1 MFEIKDDFYL
11 DGKPIKIISGAIHYF
26 RVVPEYW
33 EDRLLK
39 LKAMGCNTVET
50 YVPWNAHEPKEG
62 EFNFEWLLDIRKFI
76 QTAQKVGLLVILRP
90 STYICA
96 EWEFGGLPAWLLQYA
111 DMKLRVNHPVFLE
124 KVDNYFRRLFQEFAD
139 LQITDGG
146 PIIMMQ
152 VENEYGSF
160 ASDKTYLKKTA
171 QMMRKYGAT
180 VPFVTSD
187 GPWSDMLKNGTI
199 LDEAYPTVNCGSKL
213 VESMLEVKK
222 YNNGVGPLMV
232 MEYWIGWFDAWGR
245 DHHTRDWQSAAQELD
260 EALAIG
266 HVNFYM
272 FHGGTNFGFWNGS
285 NYYDRHSPDTTSYDY
300 DAPLTEWGD
309 ISEKY
314 RALKEV
320 IKKHAQVPEVT
331 LPEPV
336 KKMHYGSF
344 PVNQQTSLFANLE
357 NLSAPVQHSYTVPM
371 EKLGQNFGYVLYET
385 DFGEAREIHDFKLL
399 GANDRAQVF
408 INEEHLLTQY
418 DQELGT
424 EASFT
429 LENPENRLAILVE
442 NLGRVNYSA
451 VLNHQHKG
459 INEGVIANHAFL
471 SEWTHYAL
479 PLDNLEQL
487 DFEQP
492 YQAGSPSFHQFT
504 VEIDEIGDTFI
515 DMTGWGKGAVF
526 INGFNLGR
534 FWEIGPQ
541 FRLYIP
547 GPLLKQGQ
555 NEIIIFETE
564 GKVQDTIT
572 LTDVPPFERN

>member
-11 DGKPIKIISGAIHYF
+11 NDKPIKIISGAIHYF

-50 YVPWNAHEPKEG
+50 YVPWNAHEPEEG
-62 EFNFEWLLDIRKFI
+62 QFNFEWILDIRSFI
-76 QTAQKVGLLVILRP
+76 QTAQKVGLMVIVRP
-90 STYICA
+90 SPYICA
-96 EWEFGGLPAWLLQYA
+96 EWEFGGLPAWLLQYE
-111 DMKLRVNHPVFLE
+111 DMKLRVNHPIFLE
-124 KVDNYFRRLFQEFAD
+124 KVDNYFQRLFQEFAD
-139 LQITDGG
+139 LQIEQGG

-160 ASDKTYLKKTA
+160 GSDKTYLKKVA

-187 GPWSDMLKNGTI
+187 GAWSDMLKNGTV
-199 LDEAYPTVNCGSKL
+199 LDDAYPTVNCGSKL
-213 VESMLEVKK
+213 VESMQEVRNFTKSE
-222 YNNGVGPLMV
+222 GPLMV

-245 DHHTRDWQSAAQELD
+245 DHHTRDFESAAQELD
-260 EALAIG
+260 EALEIG

-285 NYYDRHSPDTTSYDY
+285 NYYETHSPDTTSYDY

-314 RALKEV
+314 KALQII
-320 IKKHAQVPEVT
+320 IKKHATVEEVA
-331 LPEPV
+331 LPEPI
-336 KKMHYGSF
+336 KKIHYGTYQVTNS
-344 PVNQQTSLFANLE
+344 TSLFANLE
-357 NLSAPVQHSYTVPM
+357 NLAVKSEHSYTLPM

-385 DFGEAREIHDFKLL
+385 DLGEAREIHDFKLL

-408 INEEHLLTQY
+408 VNDKHVLTQY

-424 EASFT
+424 EATFP
-429 LENPENRLAILVE
+429 LADEENRLSILVE
-442 NLGRVNYSA
+442 NLGRVNYSS

-459 INEGVIANHAFL
+459 INEGVIMNRAFL
-471 SEWTHYAL
+471 SDWNHYSL
-479 PLDNLEQL
+479 PLDNIDQV
-487 DFEQP
+487 DFTKA
-492 YQAGSPSFHQFT
+492 YQAGLPSFHQFK

-515 DMTGWGKGAVF
+515 DMTGWGKGVVF
-526 INGFNLGR
+526 VNGFNLGR

-541 FRLYIP
+541 FRLYLP
-547 GPLLKQGQ
+547 GPLLKQGE
-555 NEIIIFETE
+555 NTIVIFETE
-564 GKVQDTIT
+564 GIVKDTIT
-572 LTDVPPFERN
+572 LTDVPPFERQ